1 MGFLHHVATLLVAFW
16 GTSLLVFSDCTSVH
30 PANIEGGSLFP
41 TLSSIRYHQGPRC
54 SFWFAPVYWSAM
66 LNLPFHV
73 PVGHLYVFFGE
84 FRSSAHDWV
93 LFLLLNC
100 MSCLYILEIKPLSVT
115 CANKY
120 FSPSI
125 DCIFV
130 LFMVSCCAKACKFG
144 KFPFVYFCFC
154 FCCFET
160 LVRFMSENVL
170 PVFSEFYYVTSSGL

>member
-1 MGFLHHVATLLVAFW
+1 
-16 GTSLLVFSDCTSVH
+16 
-30 PANIEGGSLFP
+30 
-41 TLSSIRYHQGPRC
+41 
-54 SFWFAPVYWSAM
+54 M

-93 LFLLLNC
+93 LLLLLNC

-115 CANKY
+115 CVNKY

-144 KFPFVYFCFC
+144 KFHH
-154 FCCFET
+154 
-160 LVRFMSENVL
+160 L
-170 PVFSEFYYVTSSGL
+170 YVESKKFKYTEAEHRAVASRGREVKEMRC

>member
-1 MGFLHHVATLLVAFW
+1 MWQLYFQLSEELPYWSLESTPVYIPPALWEVPFSPHALQHLLSSGTTLLVLLC
-16 GTSLLVFSDCTSVH
+16 TSLVISD
-30 PANIEGGSLFP
+30 IE
-41 TLSSIRYHQGPRC
+41 H
-54 SFWFAPVYWSAM
+54 
-66 LNLPFHV
+66 PFHV

-93 LFLLLNC
+93 LLLLNC

-125 DCIFV
+125 DCVFV

-154 FCCFET
+154 FYCFET
-160 LVRFMSENVL
+160 LVQFMSENVL
-170 PVFSEFYYVTSSGL
+170 PVFSEFYYVTSLGL